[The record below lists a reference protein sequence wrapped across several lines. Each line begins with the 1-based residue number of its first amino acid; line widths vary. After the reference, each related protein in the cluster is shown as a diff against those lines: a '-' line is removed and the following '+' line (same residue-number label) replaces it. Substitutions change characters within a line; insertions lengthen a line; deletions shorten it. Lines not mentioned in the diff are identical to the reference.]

1 MFWVLAKVSDSK
13 DNWREQLEWRGGG
26 GGQTG
31 IGRSP
36 SVATL
41 QEEETQVNHVED
53 GNQCKAGRKEED
65 RKVLL

>member
-1 MFWVLAKVSDSK
+1 V
-13 DNWREQLEWRGGG
+13 QWRGGG

-31 IGRSP
+31 MGRSP

-41 QEEETQVNHVED
+41 QEEKTQVNHAED
-53 GNQCKAGRKEED
+53 GNQCGAVRKEED